1 MEELKKRVLQI
12 LAISKLRSR
21 TLETQSEA
29 KTEEP
34 QEPHIKEN
42 ETENNNQQT
51 STAPSANTSNPAKI
65 LCLHGPPGT
74 GKTSVAKAIA
84 ESFGRNFARISL
96 GGDSDVSLIKGHHR
110 GYVSA
115 QPGKIIKAM
124 IQAGSMNPVILL
136 DEVDK
141 IAGMGYQGGLYD
153 VLLEVL
159 DPVQNFQFKDHFME
173 EAVDLSQVL
182 FICSANVVNSSKM
195 GQAFVDRM
203 ELIEVSGYTLEEKQ
217 VIFKDHIF
225 PKNLIETGLVRDR
238 NRDEP
243 KIEQDTQAQDSKK
256 DTKDA
261 EISTQSDQTPDLLGK
276 IIEQNES
283 QVQAPSEQIL
293 QKANTEIDITVDLET
308 EHIENEHILRQ
319 FEGYV
324 VKVEFTNNAILSMV
338 NDYSREPGVR
348 GLKKLSRKIM
358 DKIAQHV
365 AVTIVEGRPAT
376 DLEFDLTR
384 KETGVLYSNGAKEVV
399 YIITTKQVQEILGDH
414 SFRRDSL
421 YPGIIG
427 KKENDAELQKEE
439 EKEVE
444 EDTLEEDN
452 RDELIGVSMMPMSY
466 FYGGS
471 IDFVEVVELPQE
483 PIKQKDDTPNPKS
496 MPMYIDTQIE
506 NIIYSDPISNE
517 TTHTKHDNDSSL
529 EPPKIQITG
538 SAGKILQE
546 TVSASLSFARHFLY
560 RSFQSRF
567 LESTP
572 LHVHFPAGATSI
584 NCPSAGL
591 AIVSSFLSLAL
602 KSPLREGV
610 GLAGEVSLNGK
621 VSKVYGLKERLLAM
635 KREQIL
641 EIVLSEENRGEV
653 QDFKENITE
662 GIKFHYVKDYQEAF
676 GLLFD
681 LK

>member
-1 MEELKKRVLQI
+1 MEDLKQRVLQI

-21 TLETQSEA
+21 TLDSHSQA
-29 KTEEP
+29 KSEEP
-34 QEPHIKEN
+34 LEPNLADN
-42 ETENNNQQT
+42 ESEVNSEQN
-51 STAPSANTSNPAKI
+51 SRVPSANTSNPAKI

-96 GGDSDVSLIKGHHR
+96 GGDNDVSLIKGHHR

-141 IAGMGYQGGLYD
+141 IAGVGYQGGLYD

-159 DPVQNFQFKDHFME
+159 DPVQNFQFKDNFMD
-173 EAVDLSQVL
+173 EAIDLSQVL
-182 FICSANVVNSSKM
+182 FVCSANVVNSSKM

-225 PKNLIETGLVRDR
+225 PRNLVETGLVRDKSMS
-238 NRDEP
+238 EP
-243 KIEQDTQAQDSKK
+243 KIEEDVGAESSGLATGEGEITVESDETPDVLGEIIDGDQSEVETPSEAMIEK
-256 DTKDA
+256 A
-261 EISTQSDQTPDLLGK
+261 EI
-276 IIEQNES
+276 
-283 QVQAPSEQIL
+283 QIDV
-293 QKANTEIDITVDLET
+293 EDDLEADDT
-308 EHIENEHILRQ
+308 ESDHILRQ

-324 VKVEFTNNAILSMV
+324 VRVEFTNPAIVSMV

-365 AVTIVEGRPAT
+365 AVTIVEGRAGS

-384 KETGVLYSNGAKEVV
+384 EETGKVYSNGAKEVV
-399 YIITTKQVQEILGDH
+399 YVITTEQVRGILGDN
-414 SFRRDSL
+414 SFRGDSL
-421 YPGIIG
+421 YPGMLG
-427 KKENDAELQKEE
+427 KR

-444 EDTLEEDN
+444 VELGKEEDLGEGVAEEDM
-452 RDELIGVSMMPMSY
+452 REELIGVSMMPMSY

-483 PIKQKDDTPNPKS
+483 EVREKEGTGGSKS
-496 MPMYIDTQIE
+496 APMYMDTEIS
-506 NIIYSDPISNE
+506 NIIYKESILTETVNHTLEIPSNI
-517 TTHTKHDNDSSL
+517 D
-529 EPPKIQITG
+529 PPKIQITG

-560 RSFQSRF
+560 RSFQSRY
-567 LESTP
+567 LDSTP

-584 NCPSAGL
+584 DCSSAGL
-591 AIVSSFLSLAL
+591 AIVSSLLSLAL